1 MPFIINENTE
11 IIKMNTLGEI
21 EISTD
26 NINLVGLYDLYITAK
41 LTEFP
46 DIKTPNQAISV
57 QFRFKMCDVIIKPW
71 DLQDKII
78 PASESASYT
87 IDAPGFI
94 YQSPL
99 VSCNYFWE
107 SFEVAFSLQQTEE
120 EAEDIEKSG
129 REL

>member
-1 MPFIINENTE
+1 MPFIISESTE
-11 IIKMNTLGEI
+11 TIKMNTFGEI

-46 DIKTPNQAISV
+46 DIKTPNQAASV
-57 QFRFKMCDVIIKPW
+57 PFRFKICDVIIKTW
-71 DLQDKII
+71 DLPDKII

-87 IDAPGFI
+87 IDAPMFI

-107 SFEVAFSLQQTEE
+107 SFEVAL
-120 EAEDIEKSG
+120 
-129 REL
+129 